1 MPSQTNIFRWNNDIS
16 NSFQIQMPNGFF
28 LSYLTENVL
37 IGFKKCNIY
46 DPNWCIANLQAIH
59 FENETLK
66 WSNSNL
72 SNSKF
77 LEIRK
82 IS

>member
-1 MPSQTNIFRWNNDIS
+1 MHRKVS
-16 NSFQIQMPNGFF
+16 
-28 LSYLTENVL
+28 L
-37 IGFKKCNIY
+37 KK
-46 DPNWCIANLQAIH
+46 LQAIH